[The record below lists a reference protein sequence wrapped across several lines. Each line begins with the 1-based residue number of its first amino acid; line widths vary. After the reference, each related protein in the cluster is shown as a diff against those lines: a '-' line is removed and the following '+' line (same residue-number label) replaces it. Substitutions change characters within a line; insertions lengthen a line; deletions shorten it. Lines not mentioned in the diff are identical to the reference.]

1 MQQLRRPG
9 GPGRAQGV
17 DAVPIRGDNF
27 QPGVKQKIFDEPF
40 EPFAGLADFLPH
52 FGNVRRL
59 QRVGGGGEHFGV
71 GDDAVERR
79 AHLVRQH
86 QGNMR
91 AQRGKFLLG
100 VFADGPHFAQAR
112 VHGGFTEWDVG
123 FCSLAPGMMTYLGE
137 RISFS
142 LQGTS
147 TRPPDG
153 LYRRPFDAGA
163 IRDYR

>member
-1 MQQLRRPG
+1 LVYAAGTVATVGISIFINEFAHFIGYGQMRRRLYQKLRPQDGALCVELSPG
-9 GPGRAQGV
+9 G
-17 DAVPIRGDNF
+17 
-27 QPGVKQKIFDEPF
+27 
-40 EPFAGLADFLPH
+40 
-52 FGNVRRL
+52 
-59 QRVGGGGEHFGV
+59 
-71 GDDAVERR
+71 
-79 AHLVRQH
+79 
-86 QGNMR
+86 
-91 AQRGKFLLG
+91 
-100 VFADGPHFAQAR
+100 QAR